1 MTDSVACACGTC
13 ANCSGAVPGS
23 PVGDPL
29 TFRHGAIKRRLL
41 DRIAA
46 VEIDARR
53 PLERLG
59 VRDNDDPA
67 IALIDAV
74 CGSLHVLAWNANRLF
89 EDGTIRHTEGREAL
103 IDLTR
108 LLGYEL
114 RPALAATTTLSF
126 MLAEHA
132 GAPDTATI
140 PKGSKFAS
148 VPGQDEKPQIF
159 ETDAPLEARAAWNA
173 LLPVIPKRHPPVTV
187 QTTSV
192 EIAGASSSAKAGDLT
207 LVYLNPQETPAKW
220 LLARIVGVRREPN
233 PGGRPPYTHLD
244 LSAPALVDAPSGM
257 SGKAFQDRVLILGQ
271 KAAAFGATAPDLS
284 LMSDEIRRGQAPEAP
299 DGLIGIIVIRDR
311 GLPTEW
317 RDLVMSPGG
326 TAAGGEVDLD
336 AVYGEAATGR
346 VVLFSTLSGA
356 PPTQMGL
363 IEAVSE
369 GSRKDFG
376 LSAKISRIRVKGI
389 DLSSSGF
396 TNHVRET
403 TIAIETAQELLLVE
417 DQDVAIPDK
426 DTDRLYVRGRHDIP
440 PGRRVVL
447 SGEEWTSGP
456 PGSGPV
462 AGEVAIVK
470 SASVAGDDTELA
482 FEGRIKHQ
490 FRSRTLALLAN
501 AVSAS
506 HGETPAS
513 GAELL
518 GSGNAAAASPRF
530 TLKDAPLAYVPAPN
544 ARGYAPAIE
553 VRVGDRLYTEVPTL
567 FGLSSEDRA
576 FTIRQ
581 VRGDRSEVQFAGR
594 LPTGAHNVT
603 AIYRKGGG
611 TDGNLPS
618 GRITAALAPII
629 GIASVT
635 NPVSAEGASD
645 AETIEEM
652 RASAPQ
658 SIRTLDRAVS
668 LADVEVFA
676 SRYRGVGKALAS
688 ELHRGMRAIVCVTI
702 ATTDMK
708 PPAAGSD
715 IFIGLADALKGVM
728 PPGRVVRID
737 GFTDLTARLKI
748 ALALDPAFRRVD
760 VEATVRAALGA
771 TFGRTARRFAEALH
785 ESQVLAVVQA
795 VDGVL
800 AASLLDFS
808 LPSGPADKEGRLLS
822 PAPAFVGDVLTRAGL
837 LAIDPTQI
845 EFAEMK
851 P

>member
-13 ANCSGAVPGS
+13 STCSGAAPRA

-29 TFRHGAIKRRLL
+29 IFRHGAIKRRLL

-59 VRDNDDPA
+59 VRDDNDPA
-67 IALIDAV
+67 IALIDAL

-89 EDGTIRHTEGREAL
+89 EDGTIRQTEDREAM

-114 RPALAATTTLSF
+114 RPALAATTTLAF
-126 MLAEHA
+126 TLAEHA
-132 GAPDTATI
+132 GSPERAI
-140 PKGSKFAS
+140 LPKGSKFAS
-148 VPGQDEKPQIF
+148 VPGPDEKPQIF

-173 LLPVIPKRHPPVTV
+173 LAPVVPKHHQPVTA
-187 QTTSV
+187 QTRSI
-192 EIAGASSSAKAGDLT
+192 EIAGASTPAKPGDLA
-207 LVYLNPQETPAKW
+207 LVHLNPQETPPKW
-220 LLARIVGVRREPN
+220 LLARIAGIRREPN

-271 KAAAFGATAPDLS
+271 KATSFGATAPDLA
-284 LMSDEIRRGQAPEAP
+284 LMSEDIRNSQRSDVPEGAIVP
-299 DGLIGIIVIRDR
+299 IIRLGD

-336 AVYGEAATGR
+336 AVYGEAAAGR
-346 VVLFSTLSGA
+346 VVLFSTLNGT

-376 LSAKISRIRVKGI
+376 LSAKISRIKVTGI
-389 DLSSSGF
+389 DLSSGGF
-396 TNHVRET
+396 SHHVRET
-403 TIAIETAQELLLVE
+403 AIAIESAQEMLLVE
-417 DQDVAIPDK
+417 DQDVTIPEMA
-426 DTDRLYVRGRHDIP
+426 TNRLRVRGRHDIP
-440 PGRRVVL
+440 PGRRIVL
-447 SGEEWTSGP
+447 SGEEWTNGP

-462 AGEVAIVK
+462 MGEVVIVQ
-470 SASVAGDDTELA
+470 SVSPAGDDTELA
-482 FEGRIKHQ
+482 FEAPINRR
-490 FRSRTLALLAN
+490 FRSRTLKLLAN
-501 AVSAS
+501 AVAAS
-506 HGETPAS
+506 HGETPAN

-518 GSGNAAAASPRF
+518 GSSNAAAASPRF
-530 TLKDAPLAYVPAPN
+530 RLKDAPLAYVPAPN
-544 ARGYAPAIE
+544 PRGYAPAIE
-553 VRVGDRLYTEVPTL
+553 VRVGERLYMEAPTL

-576 FTIRQ
+576 FTIWQ
-581 VRGDRSEVQFAGR
+581 VRGNRSEVQFAGR
-594 LPTGAHNVT
+594 LPTGANNVT
-603 AIYRKGGG
+603 ALYRKGGG
-611 TDGNLPS
+611 MAGNLPAA
-618 GRITAALAPII
+618 RITTALEPVVGVAT
-629 GIASVT
+629 VT
-635 NPVSAEGASD
+635 NPVPAEGASD

-652 RASAPQ
+652 RALAPQ
-658 SIRTLDRAVS
+658 SIRTLDRVVS
-668 LADVEVFA
+668 LADVEAFA
-676 SRYRGVGKALAS
+676 SRYRGVGKALAT
-688 ELHRGMRAIVCVTI
+688 ELRRGMRIIVCVTI
-702 ATTDMK
+702 ATTEMK

-715 IFIGLADALKGVM
+715 IGGGLAAALKGVM

-737 GFTDLTARLKI
+737 GFTDLTARLRI

-760 VEATVRAALGA
+760 VEAAVRAALGA
-771 TFGRTARRFAEALH
+771 AFGRAARRFAEALH
-785 ESQVLAVVQA
+785 ESQVLAVVQ
-795 VDGVL
+795 GVEGVR
-800 AASLLDFS
+800 AAGLLDFS
-808 LPSGPADKEGRLLS
+808 LPSGPADREGRLLS
-822 PAPAFVGDVLTRAGL
+822 PAPAFVDDVLTHAGL
-837 LAIDPTQI
+837 LSIDPAQI